1 MFYVA
6 LMLVFERSVQQ
17 LLSDSVNVNV
27 NVGYD
32 L

>member
-17 LLSDSVNVNV
+17 LLSDSVNVSV